1 LIAMRTLFTIDC
13 KDYDPNL
20 PRLAR
25 PSVRA
30 ILLRGDTVAMVYSR
44 RHRYYKFPGGGIEP
58 GESQLAALLREV
70 REESG
75 LTVLPDSVKEY
86 GCVLRM
92 LLSNDRQHIFTQQN
106 YYYLCDAEPT
116 AGRQS
121 LDAYEAA
128 EGYTL
133 RWVHPL
139 DAIEANLAATVK
151 PFEQSMLEREAH
163 VLAQLLE
170 EGYFADL

>member
-1 LIAMRTLFTIDC
+1 MRELFRMDRQNYNPDGKVYT
-13 KDYDPNL
+13 
-20 PRLAR
+20 R
-25 PSVRA
+25 PSSRA
-30 ILLRGDTVAMVYSR
+30 IIVKDGKVLLNYIAKHECYE
-44 RHRYYKFPGGGIEP
+44 FPGGGIEP